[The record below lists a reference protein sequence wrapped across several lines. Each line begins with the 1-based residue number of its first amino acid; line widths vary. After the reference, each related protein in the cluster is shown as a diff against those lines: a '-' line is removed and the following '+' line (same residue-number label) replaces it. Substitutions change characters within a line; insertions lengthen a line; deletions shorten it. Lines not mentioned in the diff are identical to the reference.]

1 VRRSSSSGL
10 SASRGRRNEA
20 VLFRRPHVGVA
31 GHRDGHRNRIVA
43 MNKYL
48 LFAITFALTF
58 IVAYPF
64 FLRMFQIAFGT
75 YN

>member
-1 VRRSSSSGL
+1 M
-10 SASRGRRNEA
+10 
-20 VLFRRPHVGVA
+20 GVA
-31 GHRDGHRNRIVA
+31 GPRDGHCNRIVA
-43 MNKYL
+43 MKQFL

>member
-1 VRRSSSSGL
+1 
-10 SASRGRRNEA
+10 
-20 VLFRRPHVGVA
+20 
-31 GHRDGHRNRIVA
+31 
-43 MNKYL
+43 MKKYL
-48 LFAITFALTF
+48 VFVMFVVTF

>member
-1 VRRSSSSGL
+1 
-10 SASRGRRNEA
+10 
-20 VLFRRPHVGVA
+20 VGVA